1 MKDSIGVTDNDW
13 FAYLTLLKQDWHKAQ
28 GSRLTAIKSNWAKV
42 KNMSLGQSAR
52 NMADK
57 PSNRGFSPPC
67 ESITPDPA
75 GVGVLASQG

>member
-1 MKDSIGVTDNDW
+1 MKGFVAVTDNDW
-13 FAYLTLLKQDWHKAQ
+13 FAWVTLLKQDWHKAQ
-28 GSRLTAIKSNWAKV
+28 GLRLTAIKSNWAKV

-67 ESITPDPA
+67 EPITPDPA
-75 GVGVLASQG
+75 GVEVLASQG